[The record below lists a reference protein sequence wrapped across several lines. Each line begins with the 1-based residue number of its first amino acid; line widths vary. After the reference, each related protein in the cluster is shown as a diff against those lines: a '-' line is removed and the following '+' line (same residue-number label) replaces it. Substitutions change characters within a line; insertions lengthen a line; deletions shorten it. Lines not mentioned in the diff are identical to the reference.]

1 MRWSSHTSF
10 PGFHCGLDSR
20 GRVCLCV
27 LGRDPPPIFTSL
39 SFSPS
44 KLIELQSLIRSL
56 FYSSAWCCLS
66 NSSLSIYLLFGF
78 FFFPPSTLPTR
89 SPRSVNSLT
98 NPLCLRKK
106 KGMNTHR
113 RQVPDSIERDFREFV
128 EDSARYK
135 RETAPHENQRTN
147 DLDPTRRPRLLE
159 SETNRAHL
167 SSFTSSHWS
176 D

>member
-27 LGRDPPPIFTSL
+27 LGRDPPPIFTSF

-44 KLIELQSLIRSL
+44 NIIELHSLIRSL

-66 NSSLSIYLLFGF
+66 NSSLSFYLLFWF
-78 FFFPPSTLPTR
+78 FFSSLPPSTLPTR
-89 SPRSVNSLT
+89 SPRFVNSLRT
-98 NPLCLRKK
+98 HFVSEKK
-106 KGMNTHR
+106 VRTHTGTR
-113 RQVPDSIERDFREFV
+113 YQILVERDFREFV
-128 EDSARYK
+128 EDSSRFK
-135 RETAPHENQRTN
+135 REGAPHRTPAN
-147 DLDPTRRPRLLE
+147 KRLGPHAAT
-159 SETNRAHL
+159 ETL
-167 SSFTSSHWS
+167 GIG